1 MLKDNNNKS
10 SNSFEFKGLLSVLYK
25 KFVRKLKP
33 EKFDYLGNQ
42 DLSSWGQKAL

>member
-1 MLKDNNNKS
+1 MLKDNNNKN
-10 SNSFEFKGLLSVLYK
+10 SNSFEFLSVLYK